1 MIPIILSVFTF
12 FNKQKTKNKNK
23 NKQKNQKKTTTTHNG
38 NKQTAF
44 KNTGRFSYNIYF
56 VYGLL

>member
-23 NKQKNQKKTTTTHNG
+23 NKKKTTTHNG

>member
-23 NKQKNQKKTTTTHNG
+23 NKQKTKKTTTTHNG